1 MTDADD
7 TLRSRRGDEVRT
19 ALLTRE
25 TLNWSIVPLLAILGI
40 ALGLALVAVACDTV
54 VWP

>member
-19 ALLTRE
+19 ALLARE
-25 TLNWSIVPLLAILGI
+25 TLSWGVVPLLAVLGI
-40 ALGLALVAVACDTV
+40 ALGLALVAACCDTV